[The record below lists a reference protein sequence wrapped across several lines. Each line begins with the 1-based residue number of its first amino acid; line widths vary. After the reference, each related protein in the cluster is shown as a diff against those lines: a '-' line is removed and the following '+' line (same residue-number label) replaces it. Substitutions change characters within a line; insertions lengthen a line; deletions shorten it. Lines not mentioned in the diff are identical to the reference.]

1 MGAAA
6 ALYCPYCGTKLPELQ
21 TYSTK
26 ALQTCPHCKLEY
38 YHKDIREPAFYDRP
52 KYPKAAITLLLD
64 LNYGV
69 YSILVCHGMA
79 AVLLWKD
86 GIRGIILSAIL
97 LGFCWLRKWLP
108 MLILFVPL
116 HRGYFREKREYKAS
130 VARLAD
136 KAYIIRLLD
145 YGYKIHRFYLP
156 ARYPDL
162 VDYKP
167 PVKPK
172 TKDGTIFYF

>member
-1 MGAAA
+1 MESAKV
-6 ALYCPYCGTKLPELQ
+6 LYCPYCGARLPELQ

-26 ALQTCPHCKLEY
+26 ALQNCPHCKLEY

-52 KYPKAAITLLLD
+52 KYPKLALEILLD
-64 LNYGV
+64 IDGGISFLVGHALAIALLWIAGKNG
-69 YSILVCHGMA
+69 ILPA
-79 AVLLWKD
+79 AVLLGTGWWTKWFTRLVVFISLQKD
-86 GIRGIILSAIL
+86 
-97 LGFCWLRKWLP
+97 
-108 MLILFVPL
+108 
-116 HRGYFREKREYKAS
+116 YNREMAEYKAS

>member
-1 MGAAA
+1 MESAKV
-6 ALYCPYCGTKLPELQ
+6 LYCPYCGARLPELQ

-26 ALQTCPHCKLEY
+26 ALQNCPHCKLEY
-38 YHKDIREPAFYDRP
+38 YHKDIREPAFYDP
-52 KYPKAAITLLLD
+52 PEYPKTIKQMVFLD
-64 LNYGV
+64 PSGGFSFLF
-69 YSILVCHGMA
+69 CHGLSA
-79 AVLLWKD
+79 AFLWK
-86 GIRGIILSAIL
+86 GGFKGLPPTLAL
-97 LGFCWLRKWLP
+97 LGAGWFLHWYKRL
-108 MLILFVPL
+108 MILIPL
-116 HRGYFREKREYKAS
+116 HKRYVREKAEYKAS

-136 KAYIIRLLD
+136 KAYILRLLD